1 MGWRGLCE
9 ERRELPRAWPVPE
22 GSGGSTQPLS
32 PAGVTPGEMEMRKGK
47 ALGKGEECGGKSEE
61 TALWGGGRELQ
72 ASGQGLPPQETWWGR
87 CALVHAWERVL
98 ILPLFLTIL
107 IYFDWQ

>member
-1 MGWRGLCE
+1 MAGSRRFWWQHTAPQPCWRD
-9 ERRELPRAWPVPE
+9 AWGNGDE
-22 GSGGSTQPLS
+22 KGEST
-32 PAGVTPGEMEMRKGK
+32 
-47 ALGKGEECGGKSEE
+47 GKGRGMRGGSEE